1 MTWRILA
8 FALTSSIAGSS
19 AHAQMMAWSGGGDN
33 RIQSI
38 EYRNNQ
44 VVRIRAAPGYQVTI
58 ELAPDERIES
68 VALGDSGAFQVTA
81 NKAGNLLF
89 VKPVQADIST
99 NLTVVTDVRTYNFEL
114 VGVAEAGGDLPYA
127 IRFSYPSAGGM
138 NSQGMPGGAA
148 QGKVIGK
155 YKLSGHRTLLPEAI
169 SDDGLRTFIDWPADG
184 PLPAVYSV
192 DHDGRE
198 TLVNGNMR
206 GKYFVIDGVSP
217 RLVFRIDRHRARA
230 DRVEMTEEEQGK

>member
-1 MTWRILA
+1 MIWRSLALFLILM
-8 FALTSSIAGSS
+8 IAGCP
-19 AHAQMMAWSGGGDN
+19 AQAQMMPWSGGGDN

-138 NSQGMPGGAA
+138 NPQGMPGGAV
-148 QGKVIGK
+148 QGKVVGK

-169 SDDGLRTFIDWPADG
+169 SDDGIRTFIEWPADG
-184 PLPAVYSV
+184 PLPAVYSA
-192 DHDGRE
+192 DTDGRE

-206 GKYFVIDGVSP
+206 GKFFVIDGVSP